1 MKMKFLLIGEI
12 KHNGIINFLSKL
24 GQTDWTKEK
33 ISIEIATKY
42 DWIISYG
49 YRYIINQQI
58 INVSKNPI
66 INLHISYLPY
76 NRGAHPNYWS
86 IKEKTPSGVSIHY
99 LDKGI
104 DTGPILVQE
113 RCYFENS
120 ETLESSYF
128 KLKNRIEELFYKNFE
143 KIIKGEITPI
153 AQTHK
158 GTYHSK
164 YDLPKNISWQTL
176 IKNVQYD

>member
-1 MKMKFLLIGEI
+1 MNILYLGEAENEDISRFLTKFGEVKFNNKQLIQLDYV
-12 KHNGIINFLSKL
+12 KKF
-24 GQTDWTKEK
+24 
-33 ISIEIATKY
+33 
-42 DWIISYG
+42 DWIISYR
-49 YRYIINQQI
+49 YRYILDCKILSN
-58 INVSKNPI
+58 SKNPI

-113 RCYFENS
+113 RCYFKNS

-143 KIIKGEITPI
+143 KIINGKITPI

-164 YDLPKNISWQTL
+164 SDLPKNISWQTL
-176 IKNVQYD
+176 IKNI

>member
-1 MKMKFLLIGEI
+1 MNILYLGEAECENITRFLRKFGEV
-12 KHNGIINFLSKL
+12 KFFNNQIIQLDCVKKF
-24 GQTDWTKEK
+24 
-33 ISIEIATKY
+33 

-49 YRYIINQQI
+49 YRYILDYKILSNT
-58 INVSKNPI
+58 KNPI

-86 IKEKTPSGVSIHY
+86 FKEKTPSGVSIHY
-99 LDKGI
+99 LDEGI

-120 ETLESSYF
+120 ETLKTSYF
-128 KLKNRIEELFYKNFE
+128 KLKNSIEEMFYKNFE
-143 KIIKGEITPI
+143 KIINGEITPI
-153 AQTHK
+153 PQTSK

-164 YDLPKNISWQTL
+164 NDLPKNISWQTL
-176 IKNVQYD
+176 IKNI